1 MFNRLRQVPAMAKRS
16 FIRKS
21 LRLLAMVFGAVVAL
35 VFLTILLFRFVN
47 LPTSAFMLAYQ
58 LGSAPEP
65 LRQEWVPMEEI
76 SPWMPLAVVASE
88 DQRFPYHAGVDFE
101 AIRKAVS
108 EYKAGEGLRGASTIT
123 QQTAKNLFLWNGRSF
138 VRKALEA
145 VLALGIDGLWPKER
159 VLEVYLNIAEFGPG
173 IYGVEAASE
182 IYFGKPARQLSQNQ
196 AARLAAVLPNPKVLS
211 VTSPTAY
218 VQERVVWI
226 QQQMNQLSGLNILNS
241 CNASIGMGRQYKP
254 LKHGIHRATCTG
266 CAFEQHEVL
275 DRHGAE

>member
-1 MFNRLRQVPAMAKRS
+1 MAKRS
-16 FIRKS
+16 FFRKS
-21 LRLLAMVFGAVVAL
+21 LRLLAMAFGAVVAL

-47 LPTSAFMLAYQ
+47 PPTSAFMLAYQ

-65 LRQEWVPMEEI
+65 LRQEWVPMAEI

-145 VLALGIDGLWPKER
+145 LLALGVDGLWPKER

-182 IYFGKPARQLSQNQ
+182 IYFGKPARKLSQTQ

-211 VTSPTAY
+211 VTAPTAY

-226 QQQMNQLSGLNILNS
+226 QQQMNQLSGLKYL
-241 CNASIGMGRQYKP
+241 
-254 LKHGIHRATCTG
+254 
-266 CAFEQHEVL
+266 EQL
-275 DRHGAE
+275 

>member
-1 MFNRLRQVPAMAKRS
+1 MAKRS

-21 LRLLAMVFGAVVAL
+21 LRLLAMAFGAVVAM

-47 LPTSAFMLAYQ
+47 PPTSAFMLAYQ
-58 LGSAPEP
+58 LGTAPEP
-65 LRQEWVPMEEI
+65 LRQEWVLMAEI

-173 IYGVEAASE
+173 IYGVEAASQ
-182 IYFGKPARQLSQNQ
+182 IYFGKPARQLSQTQ
-196 AARLAAVLPNPKVLS
+196 AARLAAVLPNPKMLS
-211 VTSPTAY
+211 VTSPSAY

-226 QQQMNQLSGLNILNS
+226 QQQMNQLSGLRYLE
-241 CNASIGMGRQYKP
+241 A
-254 LKHGIHRATCTG
+254 L
-266 CAFEQHEVL
+266 
-275 DRHGAE
+275 

>member
-1 MFNRLRQVPAMAKRS
+1 MAKRS

-21 LRLLAMVFGAVVAL
+21 LRLLAMAFGAVVAL

-47 LPTSAFMLAYQ
+47 PPTSAFMLAYQ
-58 LGSAPEP
+58 LGTAPEP
-65 LRQEWVPMEEI
+65 LRQEWVPMAEI

-182 IYFGKPARQLSQNQ
+182 IYFGKPARKLSQTQ

-211 VTSPTAY
+211 VTAPTAY

-226 QQQMNQLSGLNILNS
+226 QQQMNQLSGLKYL
-241 CNASIGMGRQYKP
+241 
-254 LKHGIHRATCTG
+254 
-266 CAFEQHEVL
+266 EQL
-275 DRHGAE
+275 

>member
-1 MFNRLRQVPAMAKRS
+1 MAKRS

-47 LPTSAFMLAYQ
+47 PPTSAFMLAYQ

-65 LRQEWVPMEEI
+65 LRQEWVPMAEI

-173 IYGVEAASE
+173 IYGVEAASQS
-182 IYFGKPARQLSQNQ
+182 YFGKPARKLSQTQ

-211 VTSPTAY
+211 VTAPTAY

-226 QQQMNQLSGLNILNS
+226 QRQMNQLSGLKYL
-241 CNASIGMGRQYKP
+241 
-254 LKHGIHRATCTG
+254 
-266 CAFEQHEVL
+266 EQL
-275 DRHGAE
+275 

>member
-1 MFNRLRQVPAMAKRS
+1 MFNRVRQVPAMAKRS

-21 LRLLAMVFGAVVAL
+21 LRLLAMAFGAVVAM

-47 LPTSAFMLAYQ
+47 PPTSAFMLAYQ
-58 LGSAPEP
+58 LGTAPEP
-65 LRQEWVPMEEI
+65 LRQEWMPMEEI
-76 SPWMPLAVVASE
+76 SPWMPLAEVASE
-88 DQRFPYHAGVDFE
+88 DQWCAFHLGVDFE

-108 EYKAGEGLRGASTIT
+108 EHNAVEGLRGASTYI
-123 QQTAKNLFLWNGRSF
+123 QQTGKNLFHWSVRSF

-145 VLALGIDGLWPKER
+145 VLALGVDGLWPKER

-218 VQERVVWI
+218 VQERVAWI
-226 QQQMNQLSGLNILNS
+226 QRQMNQLSGLRYLEE
-241 CNASIGMGRQYKP
+241 
-254 LKHGIHRATCTG
+254 L
-266 CAFEQHEVL
+266 
-275 DRHGAE
+275 

>member
-1 MFNRLRQVPAMAKRS
+1 MAKRS

-21 LRLLAMVFGAVVAL
+21 LRLLALAFGAVVAL
-35 VFLTILLFRFVN
+35 VFLTVLLFRFVN
-47 LPTSAFMLAYQ
+47 PPTSAFMLAYQ
-58 LGSAPEP
+58 LGTAPEP
-65 LRQEWVPMEEI
+65 LRQEWVPMAEI

-88 DQRFPYHAGVDFE
+88 DQRFPYHSGVDFE

-173 IYGVEAASE
+173 IYGVEAASQ
-182 IYFGKPARQLSQNQ
+182 IYFGKPARQLSQTQ

-211 VTSPTAY
+211 VTAPTAY

-226 QQQMNQLSGLNILNS
+226 QQQMNQLSGLKYL
-241 CNASIGMGRQYKP
+241 
-254 LKHGIHRATCTG
+254 
-266 CAFEQHEVL
+266 EQL
-275 DRHGAE
+275 

>member
-1 MFNRLRQVPAMAKRS
+1 MAKRS

-21 LRLLAMVFGAVVAL
+21 LRLLAMAFGAVVAMI
-35 VFLTILLFRFVN
+35 FLTILLFRFVN
-47 LPTSAFMLAYQ
+47 PPTSAFMLAYQ
-58 LGSAPEP
+58 LGTAPEP

-145 VLALGIDGLWPKER
+145 VLALGVDGLWPKER
-159 VLEVYLNIAEFGPG
+159 VLEVYLNIAEFGAG
-173 IYGVEAASE
+173 IYGVEAASQ
-182 IYFGKPARQLSQNQ
+182 IYFGKPARKLSQTQ

-211 VTSPTAY
+211 VTAPTAY

-226 QQQMNQLSGLNILNS
+226 QRQMNQLSGLKYL
-241 CNASIGMGRQYKP
+241 
-254 LKHGIHRATCTG
+254 
-266 CAFEQHEVL
+266 EQL
-275 DRHGAE
+275 

>member
-1 MFNRLRQVPAMAKRS
+1 MAKRS

-47 LPTSAFMLAYQ
+47 PPTSAFMLAYQ

-65 LRQEWVPMEEI
+65 LRQEWVPMAEI

-88 DQRFPYHAGVDFE
+88 DQRFPFHLGVDFE

-173 IYGVEAASE
+173 IYGVEAASQ
-182 IYFGKPARQLSQNQ
+182 IYFGKPARQLSQTQ
-196 AARLAAVLPNPKVLS
+196 AARLAAVLPNPKMLS
-211 VTSPTAY
+211 VTSPSAY

-226 QQQMNQLSGLNILNS
+226 QQQMNQLSGLRYLE
-241 CNASIGMGRQYKP
+241 A
-254 LKHGIHRATCTG
+254 L
-266 CAFEQHEVL
+266 
-275 DRHGAE
+275 